1 MALTKLEE
9 NLNTIENLPDSPT
22 LESTELK
29 KKFDESSIKIKDF
42 INETLTTE
50 IDNILTKIKKDI
62 NNMNFLILNLLKLSK
77 FDTNTIKYEVKK
89 YKVDNIIR
97 EVINN
102 LSYLSENHEDL
113 FDLIDY
119 RWGLILE
126 TFNSSP
132 KINKK
137 VKI

>member
-50 IDNILTKIKKDI
+50 IDNIVTQIKKDI

-102 LSYLSENHEDL
+102 LSYLSDL
-113 FDLIDY
+113 
-119 RWGLILE
+119 
-126 TFNSSP
+126 
-132 KINKK
+132 KK
-137 VKI
+137 YKYKCYW